1 MDTILIIAKK
11 EFLSVFRNRL
21 FVITAALFLIMSIL
35 SVYIG
40 STTKHAEM
48 RLYHEIVANLT
59 AQGETA
65 LPSPPEIYRLT
76 ILANL
81 SEYVGIIG
89 AILAI
94 ILGYNSLIEEKQSG
108 GLKLLL
114 SRPVYRDRLISGKL
128 LGGAAVIGLL
138 LALAFLFNLLLLIV
152 VGGVFP
158 TMGEIGRLLD
168 FIVMAFAYM
177 MIFFTF
183 SMFLSVKLNSAPQVF
198 LISMMLWVIVSFVIP
213 QMAETQMANSTV
225 VNNITGVANQIP
237 QDTTLSRTIDF
248 LSPTWHLR
256 TIGNQLLE
264 VTPGSASLSAGAL
277 LTQSLATLL
286 VLLTP
291 AVLFAALAYILFLR
305 DETLVLE

>member
-1 MDTILIIAKK
+1 MDTVLIIARK
-11 EFLSVFRNRL
+11 EFRSVFRNRL
-21 FVITAALFLIMSIL
+21 FLTTALLFLAMSIL

-48 RLYHEIVANLT
+48 RLYQEIVDKLT
-59 AQGETA
+59 AQGDTA

-76 ILANL
+76 ILSNL

-89 AILAI
+89 AILAV
-94 ILGYNSLIEEKQSG
+94 ILGYNSLIEEKESG

-114 SRPVYRDRLISGKL
+114 SRPVYRDRLLTGKL

-138 LALAFLFNLLLLIV
+138 LSLAFLFNLLLLV
-152 VGGVFP
+152 LVGGVFP
-158 TMGEIGRLLD
+158 TAGEVGRLLA
-168 FIVMAFAYM
+168 FIIMAFAYM

-183 SMFLSVKLNSAPQVF
+183 AMLLSVKLKSAPQVF
-198 LISMMLWVIVSFVIP
+198 LISLMLWMIVSFVIP

-225 VNNITGVANQIP
+225 VNNVTGVANQIP
-237 QDTTLSRTIDF
+237 QDTTLSRSIDF

-264 VTPGSASLSAGAL
+264 VTPGSASLPLGAL
-277 LTQSLATLL
+277 LSQSLAALL
-286 VLLTP
+286 VLLAPT
-291 AVLFAALAYILFLR
+291 VLFAALAYGLFLR